1 MISDLVGHAR
11 SIENKD
17 WATFLFIFSF
27 AIIATTKSV
36 YESRFSDFSKLVVS
50 DKYNKIYKESS
61 QLMSWFNI
69 ALTFVQ
75 FISIAFFIQ
84 LTITH
89 FGENEKSAS
98 LNLTAKYNYILF
110 IQILTFSAVF
120 ILGKYLIEKIIAV
133 AFDFEE
139 LIEQYNLQK
148 VNYRT
153 YISLCL
159 LPINMLLFYAN
170 NLSIITIYTL
180 IAVVLVANLLSYL
193 NSLKIY
199 QKFIIGKL
207 FYFILYLCTLEIAPY
222 YFVYYW
228 FTKK

>member
-1 MISDLVGHAR
+1 MVSDLVGQVR

-17 WATFLFIFSF
+17 WATALFIISF
-27 AIIATTKSV
+27 AVIAITKSI
-36 YESRFSDFSKLVVS
+36 YENRFFDYSKLIVS

-61 QLMSWFNI
+61 QLLSWFNI
-69 ALTFVQ
+69 ALMFVL
-75 FISIAFFIQ
+75 FISMSFFIQ
-84 LTITH
+84 LILDH
-89 FGENEKSAS
+89 LGLAS
-98 LNLTAKYNYILF
+98 KYDWVLF
-110 IQILTFSAVF
+110 IQLFTICSIF
-120 ILGKYLIEKIIAV
+120 ILGKFIVEKIIGV

-139 LIEQYNLQK
+139 LIEHYNLQK

-153 YISLCL
+153 YISVCL
-159 LPINMLLFYAN
+159 LPINMLLYYTD
-170 NLSIITIYTL
+170 NLSITVIYIL
-180 IAVVLVANLLSYL
+180 IAVVLVANILSYL

>member
-1 MISDLVGHAR
+1 MISELVGQER
-11 SIENKD
+11 IIDNKD
-17 WATFLFIFSF
+17 WATALFVLSF
-27 AIIATTKSV
+27 VIIAVTKSAF
-36 YESRFSDFSKLVVS
+36 ENRFADFSKLLVS
-50 DKYNKIYKESS
+50 NKYKKIYKESS
-61 QLMSWFNI
+61 QLFSWFNV
-69 ALTFVQ
+69 ALMSVLFV
-75 FISIAFFIQ
+75 SMSFFIQ
-84 LTITH
+84 LILDYM
-89 FGENEKSAS
+89 GLAS
-98 LNLTAKYNYILF
+98 RYNWILF
-110 IQILTFSAVF
+110 IQLLTMCSIF
-120 ILGKYLIEKIIAV
+120 ILSKFLIEKIIAV

-139 LIEQYNLQK
+139 VIDQYNLQK

-159 LPINMLLFYAN
+159 LPINMLLFYTD
-170 NLSIITIYTL
+170 NLSVSVIYTL
-180 IAVVLVANLLSYL
+180 IALVLIANVLSYL

>member
-1 MISDLVGHAR
+1 MISELLGQER
-11 SIENKD
+11 IIENKD
-17 WATFLFIFSF
+17 WATILFVFSF
-27 AIIATTKSV
+27 AVIAITKSAF
-36 YESRFSDFSKLVVS
+36 ETRFSDFSKLIIS
-50 DKYNKIYKESS
+50 DKYNKIYKEGS
-61 QLMSWFNI
+61 QLFSWFNI
-69 ALTFVQ
+69 ALVFVQ
-75 FISIAFFIQ
+75 FISISFFIQ
-84 LTITH
+84 LILSY
-89 FGENEKSAS
+89 FGLAS
-98 LNLTAKYNYILF
+98 KHDWLLF
-110 IQILTFSAVF
+110 IQLITISSVF
-120 ILGKYLIEKIIAV
+120 ILGKFLIEKIIGT

-139 LIEQYNLQK
+139 VIDQYNLQK

-159 LPINMLLFYAN
+159 LPVNMILFYVN
-170 NLSIITIYTL
+170 NLPIIVIYLL
-180 IAVVLVANLLSYL
+180 IALILVANILTYL